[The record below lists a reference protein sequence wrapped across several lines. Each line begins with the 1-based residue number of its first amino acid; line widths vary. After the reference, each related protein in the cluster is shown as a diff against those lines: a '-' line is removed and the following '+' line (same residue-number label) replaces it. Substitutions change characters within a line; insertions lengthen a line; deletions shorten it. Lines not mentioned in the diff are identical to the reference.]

1 MSAADWLNFEPDDR
15 SPIDDRR
22 FTCGLFERTFVPLSR
37 VSFHRLT
44 WIDPAIILVALTLRT
59 RGIAR
64 STFI

>member
-44 WIDPAIILVALTLRT
+44 
-59 RGIAR
+59 
-64 STFI
+64 